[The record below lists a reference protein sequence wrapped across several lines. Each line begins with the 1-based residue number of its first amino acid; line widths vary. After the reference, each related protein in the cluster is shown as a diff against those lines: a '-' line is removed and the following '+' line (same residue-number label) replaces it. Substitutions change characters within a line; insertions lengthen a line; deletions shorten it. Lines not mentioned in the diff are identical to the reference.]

1 MARIAQGVGQA
12 LLGGVRD
19 RSRHRASCWPARS
32 WITPCRAPDDLP
44 SFRTE
49 IVEVLSPTN
58 PLGIKAGGEGG
69 TTPALAVVVERHS
82 RCAGAAGRAR
92 HPDAGDS
99 LHDLAAPSKTRQH
112 RADGPSPFGARFAVA
127 LAAVTLIG
135 PLAVHL
141 FLPVVPAVKGEFG
154 VSDALAELSFSVTLA
169 AMALAT
175 LVYGSL
181 VATGSGGG
189 RVLLSGLGLF
199 LAGSVTLGARRLG
212 RGADRGAA
220 GAGGGRRLQHHADP
234 RHRARRLWRR
244 ASGQGDRLS
253 HHGLYAGADGGAGGG
268 RAISPIISAGAA
280 CSGSRSRPAARSPS
294 RPRLVLHETR
304 RGAGPRRS
312 GILRDYGV
320 LLADPRFAAFVLQS
334 GFCSG
339 TFFAMAAASPFL
351 MQGALGRSATAFGL
365 YFFCYPAGY
374 CIGNLISSRVA
385 GRVSIETMV
394 LTGSL
399 VNLAAVGVQAGFV
412 VGGTLSPLVIFLP
425 GAFVTFAQGLA
436 LPNAQAGAMQ
446 VRPDLAGTA
455 AGMGVFVQTLFMA
468 LFAQLYGS
476 LADGTA
482 YPMVAVAAL
491 AAVSSAV
498 CGAVPLLLQR
508 RPVPDRI

>member
-1 MARIAQGVGQA
+1 MDPV
-12 LLGGVRD
+12 
-19 RSRHRASCWPARS
+19 
-32 WITPCRAPDDLP
+32 P
-44 SFRTE
+44 S
-49 IVEVLSPTN
+49 
-58 PLGIKAGGEGG
+58 
-69 TTPALAVVVERHS
+69 
-82 RCAGAAGRAR
+82 
-92 HPDAGDS
+92 
-99 LHDLAAPSKTRQH
+99 
-112 RADGPSPFGARFAVA
+112 ARFAVA

-169 AMALAT
+169 AMAFAT
-175 LVYGSL
+175 LVYGTLSDRF
-181 VATGSGGG
+181 G
-189 RVLLSGLGLF
+189 RRHALLSGLGLF
-199 LAGSVTLGARRLG
+199 LAGSVTAALSGSVAVLIAGRLVQ
-212 RGADRGAA
+212 AV
-220 GAGGGRRLQHHADP
+220 GAGCSITLTRAIARDAYGAEHLVKAIAYLTMAYTLGPMVAPAVGGYLAD
-234 RHRARRLWRR
+234 HLGWRSVFWFAL
-244 ASGQGDRLS
+244 ASG
-253 HHGLYAGADGGAGGG
+253 GA
-268 RAISPIISAGAA
+268 ITVAA
-280 CSGSRSRPAARSPS
+280 A
-294 RPRLVLHETR
+294 LVLHETR